1 MRRELLDI
9 FRRTQPG
16 ALDLNN
22 MNNLDALAAAFN
34 CRRCGSIATARIPAG
49 GRQLC
54 RQALRSRSHHNSR
67 CWHKV
72 CQRGIRHVASEE
84 DANNASG
91 GRPRT
96 GRPCP
101 KCELCLELCHA
112 FVPFCAN
119 GVPQRWLQC
128 SRRGRWTLSAP
139 SGHPFTDQISDLVSL
154 GEVAFALASSSLC
167 VSGVHAAERPL
178 VEVFLPLLVV
188 HA

>member
-1 MRRELLDI
+1 MRRELFDF

-112 FVPFCAN
+112 FVPFARTAC
-119 GVPQRWLQC
+119 
-128 SRRGRWTLSAP
+128 RRGGCSAADAVAGRLALPAGTLSLTR
-139 SGHPFTDQISDLVSL
+139 SVIWS
-154 GEVAFALASSSLC
+154 ALAKSPSPSPPARCACLGSMQL
-167 VSGVHAAERPL
+167 SGRWWRCSCPC
-178 VEVFLPLLVV
+178 
-188 HA
+188 